1 MSDPDRATH
10 LLGKL
15 ITYVGPRRIVWGSDC
30 IWYGNPQPQI
40 VLLRALQFSDQA
52 KEFYNLPY
60 GLDGDRWDPRKNALD
75 GASYLD
81 PNGHPN
87 VPGWPTDGRAHPER
101 TIRNG
106 ILGRTAA
113 EVYGL
118 DPDATRHALSCD
130 EVQKLRDA
138 YILNPGTPKET
149 APLASNRIN
158 GPRTRREF
166 WRMMK
171 EEGTDTPNKFTRF
184 PS

>member
-1 MSDPDRATH
+1 
-10 LLGKL
+10 
-15 ITYVGPRRIVWGSDC
+15 VWGSDC

-75 GASYLD
+75 GSSYLLS
-81 PNGHPN
+81 HPN
-87 VPGWPTDGRAHPER
+87 VQGWPTDGKAHPER
-101 TIRNG
+101 SIRNG

-118 DPDATRHALSCD
+118 DPDAVRHAMSCD
-130 EVQKLRDA
+130 EVQKIRDA

-149 APLASNRIN
+149 APSASNHIN
-158 GPRTRREF
+158 GPRTRAEF
-166 WRMMK
+166 LKFRK
-171 EEGTDTPNKFTRF
+171 EENTLDPHRFVRF
-184 PS
+184 PNQRRYS